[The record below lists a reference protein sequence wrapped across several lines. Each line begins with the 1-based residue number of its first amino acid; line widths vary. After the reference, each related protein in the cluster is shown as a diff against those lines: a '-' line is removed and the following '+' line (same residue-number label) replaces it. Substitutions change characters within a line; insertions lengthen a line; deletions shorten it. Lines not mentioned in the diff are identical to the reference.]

1 MPQISKAW
9 YNELQFQLPACIY
22 KKKKKIYKKHAFDA
36 KFAGNVS
43 LWLHFVSNKISV
55 SFPFVW

>member
-9 YNELQFQLPACIY
+9 CNELQFQLHACTLQDLQET
-22 KKKKKIYKKHAFDA
+22 HEA

-43 LWLHFVSNKISV
+43 LWLHFVSNKISI
-55 SFPFVW
+55 

>member
-9 YNELQFQLPACIY
+9 YNELQFQLHACIY
-22 KKKKKIYKKHAFDA
+22 KKKDLQKTHAFEA

-43 LWLHFVSNKISV
+43 LWLHFVSNKISI
-55 SFPFVW
+55 SFPFAG